1 MSTTK
6 EVCEQVG
13 ISYETLKFYC
23 KEGLVPNVKRDK
35 NNYRVFDEKNVAWLK
50 GLQCLRKCGMSIKD
64 MKLYMN
70 YCLEGPSTIN
80 QRKEMLNKLKES
92 LLEKINELNECI
104 DFIDNKQSFY
114 DDVLDGQIKYISNLI
129 DIENKQDIQ

>member
-70 YCLEGPSTIN
+70 YCLEGPSIIN

-114 DDVLDGQIKYISNLI
+114 DDVLDGKIKYISNLI